1 LVPHKSSIHHRARAE
16 PARFLTRAR
25 VLTACRSG
33 ISGRIESRR
42 RYRVFMARIM
52 IPKDR
57 LDAIDAVAIQTL
69 VDAGALESR
78 TPLLHWGSVQP
89 AGIGLRVW

>member
-1 LVPHKSSIHHRARAE
+1 
-16 PARFLTRAR
+16 
-25 VLTACRSG
+25 
-33 ISGRIESRR
+33 
-42 RYRVFMARIM
+42 MARIM

-57 LDAIDAVAIQTL
+57 LDAIDAVAIQAL

-89 AGIGLRVW
+89 AGIGLRVWERRLHVAHPADGYLAVFVPPAGLPPIESIQPCQQ

>member
-1 LVPHKSSIHHRARAE
+1 
-16 PARFLTRAR
+16 
-25 VLTACRSG
+25 
-33 ISGRIESRR
+33 
-42 RYRVFMARIM
+42 MARIM

-57 LDAIDAVAIQTL
+57 LDAIDAVAIQAL

-89 AGIGLRVW
+89 AGIGLRVLGA